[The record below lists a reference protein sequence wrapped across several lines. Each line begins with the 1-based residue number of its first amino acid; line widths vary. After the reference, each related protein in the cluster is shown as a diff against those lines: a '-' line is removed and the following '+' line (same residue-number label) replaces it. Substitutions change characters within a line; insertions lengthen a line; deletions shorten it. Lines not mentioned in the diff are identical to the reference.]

1 MPETLRAKALRLF
14 QLKRRLESC
23 NDAGFCRCVTC
34 GVTKHY
40 TDMHGGHFVPKGK
53 SSALAFDE
61 RNVHVQCPGCNL
73 FGMKHGIAAQTY
85 TMFMIKTYGKKQVD
99 KMLADANKPHKL
111 YAADYREMIQSYNAK
126 IKELKGKLL

>member
-23 NDAGFCRCVTC
+23 NDTGFCRCVTC
-34 GVTKHY
+34 GITKFY
-40 TDMHGGHFVPKGK
+40 TEMHGGHFIPKGK

-111 YAADYREMIQSYNAK
+111 YAADYREMIDQYNAE
-126 IKELKGKLL
+126 IRELKGKLL

>member
-53 SSALAFDE
+53 SSSLAFDE

>member
-1 MPETLRAKALRLF
+1 M
-14 QLKRRLESC
+14 
-23 NDAGFCRCVTC
+23 
-34 GVTKHY
+34 
-40 TDMHGGHFVPKGK
+40 
-53 SSALAFDE
+53 
-61 RNVHVQCPGCNL
+61 QCPGCNL
-73 FGMKHGIAAQTY
+73 YGMKHGIAAQTY